1 MSAFPPPV
9 NQLTIYNPTDFNT
22 EIIDPTTAL
31 SAQLNVLTA
40 ELNTLTAR
48 LAKIKANT
56 TNYYSLQFGPFQSN
70 AQYDYDTGIQLVAG
84 TYIITI
90 GMFASYT
97 TWAKGQVA
105 TTYDSWVGIL
115 NCVNPDAVAINNF
128 GITYTLNLTNT
139 FFVTYAVDSPL
150 VYSHFIKSSVN
161 PGTVQ
166 SPYYTLGSNTASP
179 YNQNI
184 PTGYINIRCIS

>member
-1 MSAFPPPV
+1 MSSFPSPV
-9 NQLTIYNPTDFNT
+9 NNLSIYNPTDFKT
-22 EIIDPTTAL
+22 EIIDPTASL
-31 SAQLNVLTA
+31 SAQLDVLTA
-40 ELNTLTAR
+40 ELNTLTTR

-56 TNYYSLQFGPFQSN
+56 RNYYSLQFGTFQSN
-70 AQYDYDTGIQLVAG
+70 AQYDYNTGINLVAG
-84 TYIITI
+84 SYIITI

-97 TWAKGQVA
+97 NWSKGQVA
-105 TTYDSWVGIL
+105 TTFDSWVGIL

-150 VYSHFIKSSVN
+150 VYSHCIKSSVN

-166 SPYYTLGSNTASP
+166 SPYYTLSNNTASP